1 MRVLIISQYFWP
13 ESFRINDLA
22 LGLKQ
27 RGHAV
32 EVLTGMPNY
41 PHGKLYPGYH
51 YFSPA
56 TDCYDG
62 IPVMR
67 VPLIPRGPHRKWRL
81 AFNYASFALTASILG
96 PLRCRGEYDVI
107 FVYQTSPVT
116 VGLPGIIMKM
126 VKQAPLML
134 WVQDLWP
141 ESLSATGA
149 IRSPLILRLVRR
161 LVDFIYRRCD
171 MVLVSSNGF
180 GGHVLKSGISSARV
194 AHFPNWAENLYQPL
208 TAAPAS
214 VQQEMPDGFRVMFAG
229 NIGSAQSFETILG
242 AAERLK
248 NHREIQWVI
257 LGDGNM
263 KSWVAEEIE
272 RRGLEQQ
279 FHLLGS
285 RPTDTMPGYFA
296 AAHALLVTLR
306 AGPVFALTLPSK
318 IQSYLACGKPVIAA
332 LNGEGAS
339 LVTDSAVGISCA
351 AEDPDKLAAAVL
363 ALYQMPAEQRL
374 AMGVNA
380 RSYFEKNYDREML
393 LDRLD
398 QLMSKTSRK
407 KCAF

>member
-27 RGHAV
+27 RGHAG

-56 TDCYDG
+56 TDCFDG

-67 VPLIPRGPHRKWRL
+67 VPLIPRGPHRNWRL
-81 AFNYASFALTASILG
+81 AFNYASFALTASMLG
-96 PLRCRGEYDVI
+96 PLRCHGKYDVI

-116 VGLPGIIMKM
+116 VGLPGIVMKM

-149 IRSPLILRLVRR
+149 IHSPLILRLVRR

-180 GGHVLKSGISSARV
+180 VGHVLKSGISSDRI
-194 AHFPNWAENLYQPL
+194 AHFPNWAENLYQPRAS
-208 TAAPAS
+208 TPPS
-214 VQQEMPDGFRVMFAG
+214 VQKEMPDGFRVMFAG

-242 AAERLK
+242 AAELLK
-248 NHREIQWVI
+248 MHPEIQWVI

-263 KSWVAEEIE
+263 RSWVDAEIQ
-272 RRGLEQQ
+272 RRGLNGHC
-279 FHLLGS
+279 HLLGS
-285 RPTDTMPGYFA
+285 RPTDTMPGYFSA
-296 AAHALLVTLR
+296 ADALLVTLR
-306 AGPVFALTLPSK
+306 ADPAFALTVPSK

-339 LVTDSAVGISCA
+339 IIAESAAGISCA

-363 ALYQMPAEQRL
+363 TLYNMPAEHRL
-374 AMGVNA
+374 AMGVKA
-380 RSYFEKNYDREML
+380 RSYFEANYDREML
-393 LDRLD
+393 LDRLE
-398 QLMSKTSRK
+398 LWMSETLRK
-407 KCAF
+407 KCAS